1 MKDRGLNDL
10 VGILQ
15 YSFHDSEILSQALT
29 HPSAVAER
37 EPRTKRTY
45 DRLEFLGDRVLA
57 IVIAQLLYVTFPDA
71 PSGDLARRFNQLVR
85 RETLADVAVSI
96 NLSDH
101 IVMGEADAAFGGAE
115 NPAILA
121 DVLEAVLGAMHIDG
135 GLIVAEGFINR
146 HWRDRAAALVV
157 PPADAK
163 TALQEWAQALSKPPP
178 SYRVVETEGPAHR
191 PVFSVEVSI
200 EGEQPT
206 RGRGT
211 TKRQAEQLA
220 AATMLAAIGG
230 AGQVP

>member
-1 MKDRGLNDL
+1 MKDRGLDDL
-10 VGILQ
+10 AGILQ
-15 YSFHDSEILSQALT
+15 YSFRDSEILSQALT

-57 IVIAQLLYVTFPDA
+57 IVVARLLYDAFPDA

-96 NLSDH
+96 NLSNH
-101 IVMGEADAAFGGAE
+101 IVMADADAASGGAE

-121 DVLEAVLGAMHIDG
+121 DVLEAVLGAMYVDG
-135 GLIVAEGFINR
+135 GLIVAEEFISR
-146 HWRDRAAALVV
+146 HWSDRAAALVV

-163 TALQEWAQALSKPPP
+163 TELQEWAQALTKPPP
-178 SYRVVETEGPAHR
+178 SYRVIETEGPAHR

-220 AATMLAAIGG
+220 AAAMLAAIGG
-230 AGQVP
+230 IGQVP